1 MFKKENGLT
10 IIELLATIAIL
21 VATVT
26 AVLALGNR
34 AVAQV
39 GVFTA
44 NTQATFLAKEAME
57 ILEDS
62 TIRSTII
69 NDEGEELSF
78 WKIDYAKIE
87 GPESEQDC
95 RRKVKIN
102 SSGYYEIGGNSDSE
116 TSFSRCVIAQKNGD
130 ELAIEV
136 EVAFDYRN
144 NNYKVS
150 LYRIFY
156 D

>member
-26 AVLALGNR
+26 AVLSLGNR

-57 ILEDS
+57 TLEDID
-62 TIRSTII
+62 IRSTIS
-69 NDEGEELSF
+69 DEGLSF

-95 RRKVKIN
+95 RKKVKIN
-102 SSGYYEIGGNSDSE
+102 SSGYYEIGGDSDSE

-136 EVAFDYRN
+136 EVAFDYGN